1 MLILLSQFKRRVFS
15 LKKIMFF
22 VILLL
27 AFAVSGFAEISGLD
41 LMSNKDMIKVGGN
54 VAVGKNDIVKSAIS
68 VNGNV
73 SVDGFVKEDA
83 VAIGGDIVLGKKA
96 KVVGDAISIG
106 GKIVKEKGAV
116 LIGDEVE
123 ISLGKATCMVPLIT
137 YQNIALL
144 GTTFKLLSFFSVL
157 LIAIIAIKLFPN
169 RVGKI
174 SYFAERFPIKAIFLG
189 LLAIILAIS
198 FILVL
203 LLSMVGMVFIPL
215 YVLFLIALVFLGHI
229 SVAQLAG
236 KKFLAKFKKY
246 NRPMAFELLV
256 GILFL
261 MAISMIPLIGKL
273 VTPIVILMGLGSV
286 LATRIGES

>member
-1 MLILLSQFKRRVFS
+1 M
-15 LKKIMFF
+15 KKIMFF

-157 LIAIIAIKLFPN
+157 LIAIIAIKRL
-169 RVGKI
+169 
-174 SYFAERFPIKAIFLG
+174 
-189 LLAIILAIS
+189 
-198 FILVL
+198 
-203 LLSMVGMVFIPL
+203 
-215 YVLFLIALVFLGHI
+215 
-229 SVAQLAG
+229 
-236 KKFLAKFKKY
+236 
-246 NRPMAFELLV
+246 
-256 GILFL
+256 
-261 MAISMIPLIGKL
+261 
-273 VTPIVILMGLGSV
+273 
-286 LATRIGES
+286 